1 MSTRELKHVAI
12 ILDGNRTWAAA
23 NGLPRMIGHT
33 RGAQNI
39 KHIVE
44 VALAEKI
51 SFLTLYTLSTENL
64 KNRSEDELNHL
75 FSLFE
80 KLVDYVDLF
89 QKNNVKFNAIGDL
102 SKMPENIQTSLA
114 HLTEVTKNNTAITL
128 TTAINYGGR
137 DEIIRAIKKL
147 AKNEQE
153 LAKLTEESFEAYLDT
168 NGLPDVDLLIRTGG
182 FQRLS
187 NFLPWQSTYSEL
199 YFTETKWP
207 AFKEEDFK
215 TAINWFFEQE
225 MKKGK

>member
-23 NGLPRMIGHT
+23 NGLPRMVGHT

-39 KHIVE
+39 KDIVE
-44 VALAEKI
+44 VALNERI
-51 SFLTLYTLSTENL
+51 PYLTLYTLSTENL
-64 KNRSEDELNHL
+64 KNRSEDELKHL

-89 QKNNVKFNAIGDL
+89 QKNDVKFNAIGDL
-102 SKMPENIQTSLA
+102 GKMPANIQKSLTD
-114 HLTEVTKNNTAITL
+114 LKELTKNNKALTL

-147 AKNEQE
+147 PQDPQALHNI
-153 LAKLTEESFEAYLDT
+153 TEESFAEYLDT

-207 AFKEEDFK
+207 AFKEKDLK
-215 TAINWFFEQE
+215 AAIEWFFEQE